1 MPSATEQCPLGVHL
15 LQCIT
20 PSDIAESSSTYF
32 ISDTTIHFLPGT
44 YTPNQSMWI
53 IANQQSMIHNLS
65 LIGDKYR
72 ETVIECSTAKVA
84 LAFVTITELKI
95 SNVVMKRC
103 GLRWYSHILR
113 SYTYNSNLLSAQAAL
128 FLSNIANL
136 YMENVQLVENTGYGL
151 LAFKTTGNTVIYK
164 CNFKFNNWGTND
176 TQTPGGNAYFVYPRE
191 ARFAWDCTRPQYSS
205 KLTVLDSSFSRGR
218 SQLLA
223 GAGLTL
229 EFMDCGTDVNVN
241 ITNSYFFNNVAL
253 KGANLYI
260 TMKQE
265 KRLTY
270 GSDTWNGISIN
281 NCGFYG
287 GIAMDN
293 GGGLYIEGKF
303 SMHFP
308 RQVSS
313 SVSGNPLHT
322 HITNTNFSHNHA
334 KRGGGLGLHFRIL
347 LYRNKPDDL
356 NSYHKIPITVDLES
370 CSFTY
375 NDGDIGAA
383 VYTQVEIETR
393 LYGKSFVHTHEN
405 KQPTTNML
413 VLQAVHT
420 DFHHNLAKAIG
431 GAIHMYGIHGHLYVT
446 DGIACI
452 FPQYIYLFDLNL
464 LVDFCTLHNNTASRG
479 SAISIMS
486 ESENI
491 IYLNWTAAVIHSD
504 FIQNKGLLIPSY
516 ITPSTGVIHLEVIRA
531 FVLTNCSF
539 TENEQS
545 GLYLNMSAVSIQG
558 YVSFTNNT
566 ATIGAAMF
574 LDCTLGVSR
583 NTLVFLQD
591 KALLY
596 IANNR
601 ALEYGG
607 GIAIKEG
614 CNTILLQHTK
624 LKRCFFDVQH
634 LKSHSDTN
642 FLQTVIM
649 KNNTAEIAG
658 DTIYGGDLEVC
669 NLRKDSQLRVQQFWA
684 LFNIDNRNSS
694 SAIASQALKV
704 CICTSDFVYGYNCPS
719 TLHIDVYP
727 GQPFDVT
734 AIGVGQY
741 NYGSPSVIRAE
752 VNVPPS
758 NTASLGER
766 QTSQDVRTE
775 CKNLTYTIHTRA
787 MKAEISLR
795 IEAPLTSFSTPFAEP
810 AIVNA
815 VIQECPFG
823 FEVVS
828 SEYDSTLLRCDCAP
842 HLLKQGVTCRLDS
855 HVQAIQC
862 KQSMW
867 IGNFSGDIV
876 VHHNC
881 PLDYCKQEVLDISPY
896 NQQEQCNFDR
906 TGVLCGAC
914 RPGLSHVLGTSQCL
928 KCPNTYLLLLPLF
941 ALAGVL
947 LVVMLLKCNFTVSTG
962 TINGLIFYVNI
973 IQVNHPIF
981 FPAKGVTF
989 LSYMLSIFI
998 AWANLDLGIE
1008 VCLFDGL
1015 NAYIRTWLQFVFP
1028 VYIWMLVGIMILVS
1042 RYSFKF
1048 SKLIG
1053 SNIVQVLA
1061 TLFLFSYAKLLRT
1074 TLNAFSTT
1082 MLTDRNGT
1090 ATAVWLLDGNYTF
1103 LRWPHIILF
1112 ITALFTLLAHL
1123 LPIMLLILLAPFLQ
1137 KYTHGKIHG
1146 LVTKFKPLLD
1156 AYQGPYKTKY
1166 RYWTGLMLLFRLFL
1180 FSLFAGNALGD
1191 PRVNLLTITLTVLF
1205 LLLLWVLVEG
1215 VYRTARQNKLEQ
1227 FFLINL
1233 GISSAASH
1241 YIKTNE
1247 GSTDNAAKHQAIL
1260 SCLMVGSVFVVF
1272 LCILSHHCYTV
1283 LIKIKPIKPFLTHV
1297 KEHIMRHKAEQLTE
1311 EHREDRVSQAPSIS
1325 IELREP
1331 LLTSHT

>member
-1 MPSATEQCPLGVHL
+1 MPGATEQCPLRVHL

-20 PSDIAESSSTYF
+20 LSDVAENSSTYF
-32 ISDTTIHFLPGT
+32 TSNTTVHFLPGT

-53 IANQQSMIHNLS
+53 TTNQHSMIHNLS

-72 ETVIECSTAKVA
+72 ETVIECSSAKVA

-103 GLRWYSHILR
+103 GLRWRSHILR
-113 SYTYNSNLLSAQAAL
+113 RYTYDSNLLSAQVAL

-151 LAFKTTGNTVIYK
+151 LAFKTTGNTVINK
-164 CNFKFNNWGTND
+164 CNFKLNNWGTND
-176 TQTPGGNAYFVYPRE
+176 TRTPGGNAYFVYPRE
-191 ARFAWDCTRPQYSS
+191 TRFAWDTCPQYSS
-205 KLTVLDSSFSRGR
+205 KLTVLDSSFSHGR

-223 GAGLTL
+223 GGGAGLTL
-229 EFMDCGTDVNVN
+229 EFMDCGPDVNVT

-265 KRLTY
+265 KRITY
-270 GSDTWNGISIN
+270 GSNTWNDISIN
-281 NCGFYG
+281 NCSFYG

-303 SMHFP
+303 SVHFP
-308 RQVSS
+308 QQVSS

-322 HITNTNFSHNHA
+322 HITNTTFSHNHA

-375 NDGDIGAA
+375 NYGDIGAA
-383 VYTQVEIETR
+383 VCTQVEIETK
-393 LYGKSFVHTHEN
+393 LYGKSFVHTHEY

-452 FPQYIYLFDLNL
+452 FPPYIYLFDLNL

-479 SAISIMS
+479 SAISIMT

-491 IYLNWTAAVIHSD
+491 IYLNWTAAVIHSG
-504 FIQNKGLLIPSY
+504 FIQNKGLPIPSY
-516 ITPSTGVIHLEVIRA
+516 ITPSTGVIHLEVIRE

-558 YVSFTNNT
+558 YVSFINNT

-583 NTLVFLQD
+583 NTLVLLQD

-614 CNTILLQHTK
+614 CNTILLRHTK

-642 FLQTVIM
+642 FLQAVIM

-704 CICTSDFVYGYNCPS
+704 CICTSDFAYGYNCPS

-752 VNVPPS
+752 VNVPPG

-775 CKNLTYTIHTRA
+775 CENLTYSIHTRA

-855 HVQAIQC
+855 HVQTIQC

-881 PLDYCKQEVLDISPY
+881 PLDYCRQEILDISPY

-914 RPGLSHVLGTSQCL
+914 RPGLSLVLGTSQMFEM
-928 KCPNTYLLLLPLF
+928 PQYI
-941 ALAGVL
+941 LA
-947 LVVMLLKCNFTVSTG
+947 
-962 TINGLIFYVNI
+962 
-973 IQVNHPIF
+973 
-981 FPAKGVTF
+981 
-989 LSYMLSIFI
+989 SIPS
-998 AWANLDLGIE
+998 
-1008 VCLFDGL
+1008 VCLGWSTISSD
-1015 NAYIRTWLQFVFP
+1015 AAEVQFHS
-1028 VYIWMLVGIMILVS
+1028 IH
-1042 RYSFKF
+1042 
-1048 SKLIG
+1048 
-1053 SNIVQVLA
+1053 
-1061 TLFLFSYAKLLRT
+1061 
-1074 TLNAFSTT
+1074 
-1082 MLTDRNGT
+1082 
-1090 ATAVWLLDGNYTF
+1090 GNY
-1103 LRWPHIILF
+1103 
-1112 ITALFTLLAHL
+1112 
-1123 LPIMLLILLAPFLQ
+1123 
-1137 KYTHGKIHG
+1137 
-1146 LVTKFKPLLD
+1146 
-1156 AYQGPYKTKY
+1156 
-1166 RYWTGLMLLFRLFL
+1166 
-1180 FSLFAGNALGD
+1180 
-1191 PRVNLLTITLTVLF
+1191 
-1205 LLLLWVLVEG
+1205 
-1215 VYRTARQNKLEQ
+1215 
-1227 FFLINL
+1227 
-1233 GISSAASH
+1233 
-1241 YIKTNE
+1241 
-1247 GSTDNAAKHQAIL
+1247 
-1260 SCLMVGSVFVVF
+1260 
-1272 LCILSHHCYTV
+1272 
-1283 LIKIKPIKPFLTHV
+1283 
-1297 KEHIMRHKAEQLTE
+1297 
-1311 EHREDRVSQAPSIS
+1311 
-1325 IELREP
+1325 
-1331 LLTSHT
+1331 